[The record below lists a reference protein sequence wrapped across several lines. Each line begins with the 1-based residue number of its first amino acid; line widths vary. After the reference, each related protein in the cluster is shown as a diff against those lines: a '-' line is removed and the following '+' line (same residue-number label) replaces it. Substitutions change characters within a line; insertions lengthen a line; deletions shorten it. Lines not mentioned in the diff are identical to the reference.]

1 MFERGIPVNKF
12 SKAEAPHK
20 ATVKERLQEYIQI
33 RRTTPVSVVDVIA
46 WFCAAASLT
55 ATLYSIYFGYG
66 S

>member
-1 MFERGIPVNKF
+1 MNKI

-20 ATVKERLQEYIQI
+20 AAVKEQVQEYIQI

-46 WFCAAASLT
+46 WFCAAASLI
-55 ATLYSIYFGYG
+55 ATLYSIYIGYG